1 MLSSCGGGQWVNAV
15 TDLPAMECLPS
26 VIVVSP
32 GDMSDFTADAE
43 AERLRELER
52 YAILDTLPEK
62 AFDELTRLASEV
74 CGTPIALISLVDSQ
88 RQWFKSRVGFDVAI
102 ETPRDHA
109 FCSHAIGY
117 AESLTIEDA
126 SSDPRFA
133 DNPLVKGDPGIRFY
147 AGAVLRTPTGAAL
160 GTLCVI
166 DRVPRRLTAEQHQ
179 ALRILAREVS
189 QQLELRRI
197 GMALANT
204 EAQYALILDRV
215 GDALFCALPN
225 GRINYVSSAW
235 SDLTGTLASDSIGK
249 LLLDYFEGAD
259 RAALA
264 QLMAQAQAGVS
275 GSVEVQHGF
284 KQGSRRWLLVIVAPA
299 NAGDLVGG
307 VIGRVT
313 DVTRLKEAELQ
324 HRLDVERLRRQ
335 TTLFEKTQMA
345 GRIGGW
351 ELDLDT
357 STLAW
362 TDETYRIHGRKR
374 DEYVPTVQDAL
385 SYYTYSS
392 RKKIRAAFDA
402 LLASGA
408 PYELEL
414 CIMNA
419 CDEKRWV
426 RTNGYREE
434 DNGTP
439 RRLYGTFQDITERRL
454 LESTVLTAAQDERE
468 RLGYALHD
476 GISQELTGTALML
489 RALADRADALDPAL
503 AEDLRYATG
512 LVNDSLENCRAL
524 AQQVAP
530 ASPTRGGLESALRN
544 LALRTKKSSG
554 MDVALDLRVSAGP
567 PLGTVTSDHLY
578 LIAQEALTNAVKHS
592 EARSIR
598 VEFAL
603 EPGSVYLCVMDDGR
617 GISPLKATSG
627 MGIQIMR
634 HRARS
639 VHAKLEIVQG
649 KDGGTA
655 VRCVQD
661 RSLSDEWVG
670 PQIPRSVPAAR
681 QRRPNR
687 GMKPRPIKQQPSE

>member
-1 MLSSCGGGQWVNAV
+1 
-15 TDLPAMECLPS
+15 
-26 VIVVSP
+26 
-32 GDMSDFTADAE
+32 MSDFTAEAE
-43 AERLRELER
+43 AERLRELAR
-52 YAILDTLPEK
+52 YAILDTPPEK
-62 AFDELTRLASEV
+62 AFDDLTRLASEV
-74 CGTPIALISLVDSQ
+74 CGTPIAIISLVDSG
-88 RQWFKSRVGFDVAI
+88 RQWFKSRVGFDGRTQ
-102 ETPRDHA
+102 TPRDQA

-117 AESLTIEDA
+117 AESLTVEDA
-126 SSDPRFA
+126 LSDPRFA
-133 DNPLVKGDPGIRFY
+133 DNPLVKGEPGIRFY

-166 DRVPRRLTAEQHQ
+166 DRVPRRLTTEQHQ

-197 GMALANT
+197 GMALADT
-204 EAQYALILDRV
+204 EARYALILDRV
-215 GDALFCALPN
+215 GDALFCVLPN

-235 SDLTGTLASDSIGK
+235 SDLTGTLSSDTIGT
-249 LLLDYFEGAD
+249 LLLDQFQGVN
-259 RAALA
+259 RAALER
-264 QLMAQAQAGVS
+264 LLAQAQAGAS
-275 GSVEVQHGF
+275 GSVEVQHAF
-284 KQGSRRWLLVIVAPA
+284 KHGARRWLLVIAAPA
-299 NAGDLVGG
+299 NTGDLVGG

-313 DVTRLKEAELQ
+313 DITRLKEAELQ

-335 TTLFEKTQMA
+335 TTLFEKTQSA
-345 GRIGGW
+345 GQIGGW
-351 ELDLDT
+351 ELDLET
-357 STLAW
+357 STLSW

-374 DEYVPTVQDAL
+374 GEYAPTVENAIN
-385 SYYTYSS
+385 YYTYSS

-402 LLASGA
+402 VLTSGA
-408 PYELEL
+408 TYELEL

-419 CDEKRWV
+419 SGEKRWV
-426 RTNGYREE
+426 RTNGYRDD
-434 DNGTP
+434 DNGVP

-454 LESTVLTAAQDERE
+454 LERTVLTAAQDERE

-489 RALADRADALDPAL
+489 RALADRADALDPSL

-554 MDVALDLRVSAGP
+554 MDVALDMRVSLSP
-567 PLGTVTSDHLY
+567 PLDMVTSDHLY

-592 EARSIR
+592 NARSIR

-603 EPGSVYLCVMDDGR
+603 EPGTVYLCVTDDGR
-617 GISPLKATSG
+617 GIPPLKAKAG

-649 KDGGTA
+649 KEGGTA

-661 RSLSDEWVG
+661 RSLSDEWAG
-670 PQIPRSVPAAR
+670 SPIPPPSASGR

-687 GMKPRPIKQQPSE
+687 SVKPRPVKRQPSE

>member
-1 MLSSCGGGQWVNAV
+1 
-15 TDLPAMECLPS
+15 MECVLLIIA
-26 VIVVSP
+26 VRP
-32 GDMSDFTADAE
+32 GDMSDFTAEAE

-62 AFDELTRLASEV
+62 AFDDLTRLASEV
-74 CGTPIALISLVDSQ
+74 CGTPIAMISLVDSE
-88 RQWFKSRVGFDVAI
+88 RQWFKSRVGFDVPTQ
-102 ETPRDHA
+102 TPRDQA

-117 AESLTIEDA
+117 AESLTVEDA
-126 SSDPRFA
+126 LSDPRFA
-133 DNPLVKGDPGIRFY
+133 DNPLVKGEPGIRFY

-166 DRVPRRLTAEQHQ
+166 DRVPRRLTTEQHQ

-197 GMALANT
+197 GMALADT
-204 EAQYALILDRV
+204 EARYALILDRV
-215 GDALFCALPN
+215 GDALFCVLPN
-225 GRINYVSSAW
+225 GRVNYVSSAW
-235 SDLTGTLASDSIGK
+235 SDLTGTLSGDTIGT
-249 LLLDYFEGAD
+249 LLLDQFDGAN
-259 RAALA
+259 RPALER
-264 QLMAQAQAGVS
+264 LLAQAQAGVS
-275 GSVEVQHGF
+275 GSVEVQHAF
-284 KQGSRRWLLVIVAPA
+284 KHGARRWLLIIAAPA

-335 TTLFEKTQMA
+335 TILFEKTQSA
-345 GRIGGW
+345 GQIGGW

-357 STLAW
+357 STLTW

-374 DEYVPTVQDAL
+374 GEYSPTVENAIN
-385 SYYTYSS
+385 YYTHSS

-402 LLASGA
+402 LLSSGTA
-408 PYELEL
+408 YELEL

-419 CDEKRWV
+419 SGEKRWV
-426 RTNGYREE
+426 RTDGYRDD
-434 DNGTP
+434 DNGVP
-439 RRLYGTFQDITERRL
+439 RRVYGTFQDITERRL

-489 RALADRADALDPAL
+489 RALADRADALDASL

-544 LALRTKKSSG
+544 LALRTRKSSG
-554 MDVALDLRVSAGP
+554 MEVELDMRVSPSP

-592 EARSIR
+592 NARSIR

-603 EPGSVYLCVMDDGR
+603 EPGTVYLCVTDDGR
-617 GISPLKATSG
+617 GIHPLKIKAG

-639 VHAKLEIVQG
+639 VHAKLEIVHG
-649 KDGGTA
+649 KDGGTS

-661 RSLSDEWVG
+661 RSLSDEWAG
-670 PQIPRSVPAAR
+670 SPIPPSIAPGR
-681 QRRPNR
+681 QRRSNR
-687 GMKPRPIKQQPSE
+687 GVKRRPVKQRPNE

>member
-1 MLSSCGGGQWVNAV
+1 
-15 TDLPAMECLPS
+15 
-26 VIVVSP
+26 
-32 GDMSDFTADAE
+32 MSDLSAEAE
-43 AERLRELER
+43 AERLAELQR

-62 AFDELTRLASEV
+62 AFDDLTRLASEV
-74 CGTPIALISLVDSQ
+74 CGTPVALVSLVDSE
-88 RQWFKSRVGFDVAI
+88 RQWFKSRVGFDSTT

-117 AESLTIEDA
+117 AESLTVEDA
-126 SSDPRFA
+126 LSDPRFA
-133 DNPLVKGDPGIRFY
+133 NNPLVKGEPGIRFY
-147 AGAVLRTPTGAAL
+147 SGAVLRTPTGAAL

-179 ALRILAREVS
+179 ALLILAREVS

-197 GMALANT
+197 GMALADT
-204 EAQYALILDRV
+204 EARYALILDRV
-215 GDALFCALPN
+215 GDALFCVLPN
-225 GRINYVSSAW
+225 GCVNYVSSAW
-235 SDLTGTLASDSIGK
+235 SDLTGTLSSDAIGT
-249 LLLDYFEGAD
+249 LLLDQFEGSNRPALERLLA
-259 RAALA
+259 RA
-264 QLMAQAQAGVS
+264 QVGVL
-275 GSVEVQHGF
+275 GSVEVQHAF
-284 KQGSRRWLLVIVAPA
+284 KYGSRRWLLIIAAPA
-299 NAGDLVGG
+299 NMGESGGG

-313 DVTRLKEAELQ
+313 DITRIKEAELQ

-335 TTLFEKTQMA
+335 TILFEKTQSA
-345 GRIGGW
+345 GQIGGW

-357 STLAW
+357 STLSW

-374 DEYVPTVQDAL
+374 DEYSPTVVNAMN
-385 SYYTYSS
+385 YYTHSS

-402 LLASGA
+402 VLASGIS
-408 PYELEL
+408 YDLEL
-414 CIMNA
+414 CMMNA
-419 CDEKRWV
+419 SGEKRWI
-426 RTNGYREE
+426 RTSGYRDD
-434 DNGTP
+434 DNGVP

-454 LESTVLTAAQDERE
+454 LESTVLTAAQEERE

-489 RALADRADALDPAL
+489 RALADRADALDPTL

-512 LVNDSLENCRAL
+512 LVNESLENCRAL

-544 LALRTKKSSG
+544 LAVRTQKSSG
-554 MDVALDLRVSAGP
+554 MEVVLDMRVSSSP

-592 EARSIR
+592 HARLIR

-603 EPGSVYLCVMDDGR
+603 EPGSVHLCVTDDGR
-617 GISPLKATSG
+617 GIPPLKAKAG

-649 KDGGTA
+649 KEGGTS

-661 RSLSDEWVG
+661 RSLSDEWSNSPLPSSNLPG
-670 PQIPRSVPAAR
+670 R
-681 QRRPNR
+681 QRRSSR
-687 GMKPRPIKQQPSE
+687 GMKARPAKQQPNE

>member
-1 MLSSCGGGQWVNAV
+1 
-15 TDLPAMECLPS
+15 
-26 VIVVSP
+26 
-32 GDMSDFTADAE
+32 MSDFTAEAE

-52 YAILDTLPEK
+52 YAILDTPPEK
-62 AFDELTRLASEV
+62 AFDDLTRLASEV
-74 CGTPIALISLVDSQ
+74 CGTPIAMISLVASG
-88 RQWFKSRVGFDVAI
+88 RQWFKSRVGFDLP
-102 ETPRDHA
+102 TQTSRDQA

-117 AESLTIEDA
+117 AESLTVEDA
-126 SSDPRFA
+126 LSDPRFA
-133 DNPLVKGDPGIRFY
+133 DNPLVKGEPGIRFY

-166 DRVPRRLTAEQHQ
+166 DRVPRRLTTEQQQ

-197 GMALANT
+197 GMALADT
-204 EAQYALILDRV
+204 EARYALILDRV
-215 GDALFCALPN
+215 GDALFCVLPN
-225 GRINYVSSAW
+225 GRINYVSPAW
-235 SDLTGTLASDSIGK
+235 SDLTGTLSSDTIGM
-249 LLLDYFEGAD
+249 LLLDQFQGVN
-259 RAALA
+259 RPALER
-264 QLMAQAQAGVS
+264 LLAQAQAGVS
-275 GSVEVQHGF
+275 GSVEVQHTCKHGA
-284 KQGSRRWLLVIVAPA
+284 RRWLLVIAAPA
-299 NAGDLVGG
+299 DAGDLVGG

-324 HRLDVERLRRQ
+324 HCLDVERLRRQ
-335 TTLFEKTQMA
+335 TTLFEKTQSA

-351 ELDLDT
+351 ELDLET
-357 STLAW
+357 STLSW

-374 DEYVPTVQDAL
+374 GEYAPTVENAIN
-385 SYYTYSS
+385 YYTYSS
-392 RKKIRAAFDA
+392 RKKIRTAFDA
-402 LLASGA
+402 LLTSGTA
-408 PYELEL
+408 YELEL
-414 CIMNA
+414 CIMNS
-419 CDEKRWV
+419 CGEKRWV
-426 RTNGYREE
+426 RTNGYRDE
-434 DNGTP
+434 DNGEP

-454 LESTVLTAAQDERE
+454 LERTVLTAAQDERE

-489 RALADRADALDPAL
+489 RALADRADALDPSL

-544 LALRTKKSSG
+544 LALRMKKSSG
-554 MDVALDLRVSAGP
+554 MDVVLDMRVSLSP
-567 PLGTVTSDHLY
+567 PLDTVTSDHLY

-592 EARSIR
+592 NARSIR

-603 EPGSVYLCVMDDGR
+603 EPGTVYLCVTDDGR
-617 GISPLKATSG
+617 GIPPLKAKAG

-649 KDGGTA
+649 KEGGTS

-661 RSLSDEWVG
+661 RSLSDEWAG
-670 PQIPRSVPAAR
+670 SSILPPISPGR
-681 QRRPNR
+681 QRRSNR
-687 GMKPRPIKQQPSE
+687 GMKRRPVKQQPSE